1 MLSQYK
7 QLESSFAKKGALQSP
22 LYKSKA
28 EVGRKNSFL
37 DEDKIGLLYSVVFL
51 AHFNYI
57 VVFV

>member
-1 MLSQYK
+1 MVLSQYK

-28 EVGRKNSFL
+28 EVVRKNFI

-51 AHFNYI
+51 AHFN
-57 VVFV
+57 

>member
-1 MLSQYK
+1 MVLSQYK

-51 AHFNYI
+51 AHFN
-57 VVFV
+57 